1 MTFRRAITLAL
12 CPLTAGTVALAVA
25 APATAATA
33 APSRSTVATS
43 GVSHATGAVAHVVGT
58 VNGRH
63 QAGTFAVTQ
72 FVPTAN
78 GLNAVGNLTMGG
90 KSLGQ
95 AAVPVNPAATT
106 GSCPILH
113 LDLGPLDLN
122 LLGLQVH
129 LNEVVLNIAAQ
140 GGPGNLLGNLLCA
153 VAGLLDGSG
162 SLSQLSGLLNQI
174 LTLLN
179 L

>member
-1 MTFRRAITLAL
+1 MFTARWCSGTTERKQLHFSITK
-12 CPLTAGTVALAVA
+12 
-25 APATAATA
+25 
-33 APSRSTVATS
+33 
-43 GVSHATGAVAHVVGT
+43 
-58 VNGRH
+58 
-63 QAGTFAVTQ
+63 

-90 KSLGQ
+90 RSLGQ

-113 LDLGPLDLN
+113 LDLGPLNLN
-122 LLGLQVH
+122 LLGLTVH
-129 LNEVVLNIAAQ
+129 LNEVVLDIAAQ
-140 GGPGNLLGNLLCA
+140 PGPGNLLGNLLCA

-162 SLSQLSGLLNQI
+162 SLSQLSALLNQI

>member
-1 MTFRRAITLAL
+1 MSFRRAITLAL
-12 CPLTAGTVALAVA
+12 CPLTAGAMALAVA
-25 APATAATA
+25 APATAATTTPNSSA
-33 APSRSTVATS
+33 VATS
-43 GVSHATGAVAHVVGT
+43 VTRATGPVAHVVGT

-63 QAGTFAVTQ
+63 QAGTFAITQ

-78 GLNAVGNLTMGG
+78 GLNAVGNLTMAG

-95 AAVPVNPAATT
+95 AAVPVNPAATS

-129 LNEVVLNIAAQ
+129 LNEVVLNISAQ
-140 GGPGNLLGNLLCA
+140 AGPGNLLGNLLCA

-162 SLSQLSGLLNQI
+162 SLTQLSTLLNQI